1 MKKLSKGTKIFI
13 VVLTL
18 VVCSLAAGGL
28 YINSL
33 LSKTEKTVIS
43 KAPEDLGID
52 TTLHP
57 EETKVKE
64 IVNIALFGID
74 APKGERGRSDAI
86 MVMTVDNVHNTIKLS
101 SIMRDSYVSID
112 GHGTDKI
119 NHAYAFGG
127 PQLAIK
133 TINQNFNLNIKD
145 FITVN
150 FSTMPDI
157 IDAIGGVD
165 MDIKDY
171 EISQLSSLGITK
183 PGHYTLNGK
192 QALAYSRIRK
202 TGNGDYERTD
212 RQRAV
217 LNEVFKKITSA
228 GTMKFPSYV
237 SQLLP
242 LTETSLSNMDILKL
256 GKDTLSVGN
265 LKFNEKRFPQD
276 GFCQGKMINGIYY
289 LTFNKEETVK
299 QMQDFIF
306 NK

>member
-1 MKKLSKGTKIFI
+1 MKKISKGKKIFI

-18 VVCSLAAGGL
+18 IVSSLAVGGL

-33 LSKTEKTVIS
+33 LGKAEKHNIS
-43 KAPEDLGID
+43 KSNEDLGID
-52 TTLHP
+52 TNLH
-57 EETKVKE
+57 EETKSKD
-64 IVNIALFGID
+64 IINIALFGID
-74 APKGERGRSDAI
+74 APKGQRGRSDAI
-86 MVMTVDNVHNTIKLS
+86 MVMTVDNMHNTIKLS

-112 GHGTDKI
+112 SHGTDKI

-133 TINQNFNLNIKD
+133 TLNQNFKLNIKD

-150 FSTMPDI
+150 FSTLPEI
-157 IDAIGGVD
+157 IDALGGVD
-165 MDIKDY
+165 MEIKDY
-171 EISQLSSLGITK
+171 EIPHLIGLGITK
-183 PGHYTLNGK
+183 PGNYTLNGK

-202 TGNGDYERTD
+202 SGNGDYERTD

-217 LNEVFKKITSA
+217 LNELFKKITSA
-228 GTMKFPSYV
+228 GPMKFPSYV
-237 SQLLP
+237 SKLLP

-256 GKDTLSVGN
+256 GKDALSVGN
-265 LKFNEKRFPQD
+265 LKFSEKRFPQD

-299 QMQDFIF
+299 QMQDYIF

>member
-1 MKKLSKGTKIFI
+1 MKKISTGKKILI
-13 VVLTL
+13 IISTVII
-18 VVCSLAAGGL
+18 CALAVGGL
-28 YINSL
+28 YVNSL
-33 LSKTEKTVIS
+33 LNKTEKHEIS
-43 KAPEDLGID
+43 KNDLDLGID
-52 TTLHP
+52 HSLPP
-57 EETKVKE
+57 EVKNSD
-64 IVNIALFGID
+64 IINIALFGVD
-74 APKGERGRSDAI
+74 APKGQFGRSDAI
-86 MVMTVDNVHNTIKLS
+86 MVLTIDKDNNTIKLS
-101 SIMRDSYVSID
+101 SIMRDSYVPID

-133 TINQNFNLNIKD
+133 TINKNFKLNIKD
-145 FITVN
+145 FISVN
-150 FSTMPDI
+150 FSTMPEI
-157 IDAIGGVD
+157 IDAIGGVE

-171 EISQLSSLGITK
+171 EISQLSSLGISK

-228 GTMKFPSYV
+228 GAMKFPSYV
-237 SQLLP
+237 TKLLP
-242 LTETSLSNMDILKL
+242 LTQTSLSNMDILNL

-265 LKFNEKRFPQD
+265 LKLVEKRFPQD
-276 GFCQGKMINGIYY
+276 GFCQGKMINSVYY
-289 LTFNKEETVK
+289 LTFNKEETIK
-299 QMQDFIF
+299 QMQEFIF